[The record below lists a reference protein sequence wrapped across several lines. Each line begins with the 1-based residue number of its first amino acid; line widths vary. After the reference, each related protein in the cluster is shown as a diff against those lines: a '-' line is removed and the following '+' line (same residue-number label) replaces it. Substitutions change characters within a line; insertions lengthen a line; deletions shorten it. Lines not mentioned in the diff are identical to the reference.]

1 MPTSKENRERMIF
14 IEHNLDSQQRNCLR
28 ELKVSFTS
36 AFHSMDTPTGCVLCE
51 ISECVSVQLCDCDEQ
66 FESEHIVANVRE
78 EEYA

>member
-1 MPTSKENRERMIF
+1 
-14 IEHNLDSQQRNCLR
+14 
-28 ELKVSFTS
+28 
-36 AFHSMDTPTGCVLCE
+36 MDTPTGCVLCE